1 MKYYLKILLI
11 ASLITGLSE
20 SCTTINKRTVSYR
33 TNYSLLSNKYGIKI
47 NSSDFIPLYEEGA
60 LWLGTPYR
68 YGGNSKRGTDCSGF
82 VSSVYRNLFHVNLN
96 RSAEKMLKQDCKK
109 IDKRKLQTCD
119 LVFFSTGRNRSKV
132 NHVGIYLKHGYFIHA
147 STSKGVIVSHL
158 DEPYYKSKWKT
169 AARVKM

>member
-1 MKYYLKILLI
+1 MRSYLKILLVI
-11 ASLITGLSE
+11 SLLSGLLASCSIT
-20 SCTTINKRTVSYR
+20 NKQTVSRR
-33 TNYSLLSNKYGIKI
+33 TNYSLLSRQYGIKI

-68 YGGNSKRGTDCSGF
+68 YGGNNRRGTDCSGF
-82 VSSVYRNLFHVNLN
+82 VSSVYRNLFRVNLN
-96 RSAEKMLKQDCKK
+96 RSAEKMLKQNCKK

-147 STSKGVIVSHL
+147 STSRGVIISHL